1 MTVLLKNNKHA
12 NLEQVV
18 VVMLEAFPDG
28 GYFVVAARWQ
38 YLLLQKYHRDKK
50 PLSTYFNIM

>member
-18 VVMLEAFPDG
+18 VVTLEAFPDG
-28 GYFVVAARWQ
+28 GYFVVAGRW
-38 YLLLQKYHRDKK
+38 
-50 PLSTYFNIM
+50 